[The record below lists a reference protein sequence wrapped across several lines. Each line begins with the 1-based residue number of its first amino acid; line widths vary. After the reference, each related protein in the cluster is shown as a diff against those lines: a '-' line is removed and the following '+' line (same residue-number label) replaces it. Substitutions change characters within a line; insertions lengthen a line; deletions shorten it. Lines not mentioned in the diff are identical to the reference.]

1 MEVEENSEK
10 LLNESCLSCVLMSVE
25 QQTMTC
31 ILTLATL
38 QAFLCVI
45 MVVLDFLFIIA
56 RVGMGVWI
64 LCDKAREEDA
74 GETRDTADALCMLN
88 APGIFPLQ
96 LGCNESS

>member
-1 MEVEENSEK
+1 MEENSEK

-45 MVVLDFLFIIA
+45 MVVLAFL
-56 RVGMGVWI
+56 VHYSSSGDG
-64 LCDKAREEDA
+64 
-74 GETRDTADALCMLN
+74 CMN
-88 APGIFPLQ
+88 
-96 LGCNESS
+96 SV